1 MLKLYVGSAYYDKGE
16 RARGWGEFFSRPRI
30 QRQDKNWELSI
41 ALFGRVFWLGRN
53 KQK

>member
-16 RARGWGEFFSRPRI
+16 RARGWGEFLSRPRI
-30 QRQDKNWELSI
+30 RRQGKNWELSI
-41 ALFGRVFWLGRN
+41 ALFGWVFWLGRN